1 MIAQTLQKSFP
12 TAAYSLATVATANL
26 AVADAESV
34 AHTQFSL
41 TPARDYE
48 RGCTQIPIHPLIP
61 MLDTNVPII
70 EVESSATMSYW
81 LSLSMIT
88 ISYIRLAVSG
98 CAATLSSLSRL
109 VSPLITLKLPHVE
122 TVERLSEDR
131 GVSEVV
137 LPDHLISLV
146 FIGSTNNFLF
156 G

>member
-1 MIAQTLQKSFP
+1 
-12 TAAYSLATVATANL
+12 
-26 AVADAESV
+26 
-34 AHTQFSL
+34 
-41 TPARDYE
+41 
-48 RGCTQIPIHPLIP
+48 
-61 MLDTNVPII
+61 MLDTDVPII

-98 CAATLSSLSRL
+98 CAASLSSLSLL
-109 VSPLITLKLPHVE
+109 VSPLINVE
-122 TVERLSEDR
+122 ASPCGNR
-131 GVSEVV
+131 GTAVRRSRVSEVI

>member
-1 MIAQTLQKSFP
+1 
-12 TAAYSLATVATANL
+12 
-26 AVADAESV
+26 
-34 AHTQFSL
+34 
-41 TPARDYE
+41 
-48 RGCTQIPIHPLIP
+48 
-61 MLDTNVPII
+61 MLDTDVPII

-88 ISYIRLAVSG
+88 ISHNRLAVSG

-109 VSPLITLKLPHVE
+109 VSPLITLKLPHVG